1 MSAVS
6 GAPPTS
12 PATPEGTPGAESTP
26 GLRLLSGSALDAMIQ
41 PQCSLA
47 VQLRRVTGSIV
58 GRSTELAAIS
68 DEIKDARTRLT
79 AVTLEGEPGIG
90 KTRLL
95 LAAAELAVNAGFTT
109 VAITADEE
117 IRGPFLLA
125 QSLFSAGA
133 IREAGAGTP
142 AEEATRRVTDAISG
156 RDEPGFETLSPEAKL
171 LRAFDLAGVAIG
183 LLARAR
189 PLAILIDDAQW
200 ADDDTLRLLRYV
212 VRSDADLP
220 IFLFLT
226 VRPDEFAAVT
236 EAVNF
241 VADMERMGLVRR
253 LRPGRFS
260 AVETAELL
268 RNVLGGQLDAVS
280 ASAMHAQSE
289 GVPFIVEELAR
300 SHRDA
305 GTLQLIDGQ
314 WRLGKNA
321 QRLIPSA
328 VRTLIQRRAARLPAP
343 TRSALA
349 DASVLGRSFSL
360 RDLKAVR
367 ASIDGA
373 AAEGDLA
380 DDLAPAVD
388 AGLLLPQPEG
398 QAADFTF
405 THEQV
410 RQFSMAELP
419 QSRRR
424 QVHAA
429 IVDLLLESGDPA
441 PAGLPLLAQH
451 ALAAGDTERAAHFS
465 IDAATAALKS
475 NAPEEA
481 LRLVEQALP
490 VVSTSR
496 DRRTLLTVRD
506 DAYAVLRRAS
516 DRLEGL
522 AELNALA
529 EALRD
534 PGFEFDVQL
543 RRVAAFRMAQDDDT
557 AAELARRVR
566 SRAAET
572 SDRAVEL
579 RANLELGQALMRTPI
594 GEGFGAAGS
603 ESDLAGAEDAYRRA
617 IELAGQVGDDPAL
630 AGASR
635 EVAMILLSRA
645 REWFARESQSGR
657 IQEVVREIAAGNSV
671 ESQLMKTPIAPL
683 KQEMDQ
689 LLERALAIYQR
700 LEDQTG
706 VMSTI
711 IAMAYANYA
720 AVIHL
725 TSSARHLEEIRRVT
739 TRQWSMVTESERAR
753 LDLQMLYGV
762 HVYARAKVV
771 LDLMVA
777 RGEEAYRTAR
787 IQGDQTIEFLAAG
800 GTALAHLSFGDVAEA
815 ERWISNAAAAA
826 ASAPAPIRARQLELW
841 RGMAR
846 ATAGDAEGMRR
857 HLEQAV
863 ALATQQGRPAARCEA
878 LARLALEAAR
888 LGASSGSEE
897 LLDLAERSA
906 EQASDIAKLLPGHA
920 PWPAQAQAA
929 ISQVALARGD
939 IPRAAMA
946 GGAAMQILQEALH
959 EDMDLEILLPASRGV
974 FAGAPPEVQAQVRD
988 WLQLQLSRIARGT
1001 VDENIRVRW
1010 LRGPVGRELV
1020 ELAKPLEA
1028 SALADS
1034 SSGQAM
1040 ASGEAEAGAGSADL
1054 DPVERQLLQLLTE
1067 GSTNQEMAAA
1077 LGLDAETVAQRL
1089 ALLLGRLGASTRAE
1103 ATSLAFRGLARA

>member
-6 GAPPTS
+6 GAPPAS
-12 PATPEGTPGAESTP
+12 PTPTDSTP
-26 GLRLLSGSALDAMIQ
+26 GLRLLNGSALDPLVQ

-58 GRSTELAAIS
+58 GRSAELAAIA
-68 DEIKDARTRLT
+68 EELKDAKTRLT
-79 AVTLEGEPGIG
+79 AMTLEGEPGIG

-95 LAAAELAVNAGFTT
+95 LAAAELAVEAGFTT

-125 QSLFSAGA
+125 QSLFAAGA
-133 IREAGAGTP
+133 IREAGVGTA
-142 AEEATRRVTDAISG
+142 AEEATRRVVDAISG
-156 RDEPGFETLSPEAKL
+156 RDEAGFASLSPEAKL
-171 LRAFDLAGVAIG
+171 LRAFDLAGVAVG
-183 LLARAR
+183 LLAMNR
-189 PLAILIDDAQW
+189 PLAILIDDVQW

-212 VRSDADLP
+212 VRSDADQP
-220 IFLFLT
+220 VFLFLT
-226 VRPDEFAAVT
+226 VRPDEFAGVS

-253 LRPGRFS
+253 LRPGRFT

-268 RNVLGGQLDAVS
+268 RNVLGGQLDPVS
-280 ASAMHAQSE
+280 ATAMHGQSE

-300 SHRDA
+300 THRDA
-305 GTLQLIDGQ
+305 GTLQLIDGH
-314 WRLGKNA
+314 WRLGRNA
-321 QRLIPSA
+321 QRLIPAA

-349 DASVLGRSFSL
+349 DAAVLGRSFSL
-360 RDLKAVR
+360 RDLRAVR
-367 ASIDGA
+367 ASIDGSA
-373 AAEGDLA
+373 PVGDLA
-380 DDLAPAVD
+380 DDLRPAVD

-398 QAADFTF
+398 QPADFTF

-410 RQFSMAELP
+410 RQFSLAELT

-465 IDAATAALKS
+465 IDAATAALQS

-506 DAYAVLRRAS
+506 DAYAVLRRSS

-522 AELNALA
+522 AELAALA

-534 PGFEFDVQL
+534 PAFEFDVQL
-543 RRVAAFRMAQDDDT
+543 RRAGALRMAHDEDA

-566 SRAAET
+566 TRAGQQGDRAA
-572 SDRAVEL
+572 EL
-579 RANLELGQALMRTPI
+579 RANLELGQALMLADI

-603 ESDLAGAEDAYRRA
+603 EADLGGADEAYRRA
-617 IELAGQVGDDPAL
+617 IELGEELGDDPAI

-645 REWFARESQSGR
+645 REWFVEELKSNR
-657 IQEVVREIAAGNSV
+657 IQAVARAIAAGDTV
-671 ESQLMKTPIAPL
+671 ESQLMKTPMAPVL
-683 KQEMDQ
+683 MEMGQ

-720 AVIHL
+720 ALIHL

-762 HVYARAKVV
+762 H
-771 LDLMVA
+771 
-777 RGEEAYRTAR
+777 
-787 IQGDQTIEFLAAG
+787 
-800 GTALAHLSFGDVAEA
+800 
-815 ERWISNAAAAA
+815 
-826 ASAPAPIRARQLELW
+826 
-841 RGMAR
+841 
-846 ATAGDAEGMRR
+846 
-857 HLEQAV
+857 
-863 ALATQQGRPAARCEA
+863 
-878 LARLALEAAR
+878 
-888 LGASSGSEE
+888 
-897 LLDLAERSA
+897 
-906 EQASDIAKLLPGHA
+906 
-920 PWPAQAQAA
+920 
-929 ISQVALARGD
+929 
-939 IPRAAMA
+939 
-946 GGAAMQILQEALH
+946 
-959 EDMDLEILLPASRGV
+959 
-974 FAGAPPEVQAQVRD
+974 
-988 WLQLQLSRIARGT
+988 
-1001 VDENIRVRW
+1001 
-1010 LRGPVGRELV
+1010 
-1020 ELAKPLEA
+1020 
-1028 SALADS
+1028 
-1034 SSGQAM
+1034 
-1040 ASGEAEAGAGSADL
+1040 
-1054 DPVERQLLQLLTE
+1054 
-1067 GSTNQEMAAA
+1067 
-1077 LGLDAETVAQRL
+1077 
-1089 ALLLGRLGASTRAE
+1089 
-1103 ATSLAFRGLARA
+1103 